1 MNKKLGLLCTIDG
14 PLLRFFVESLLD
26 AGYENIY
33 LIADYRGF
41 SKDDLSRFEDR
52 TNNFF
57 CSRKLT
63 LGDFAGFKIPVFF
76 VNSHNDEEC
85 IALIS
90 SIGIDLLLNVGTPRK
105 LSKIFLQHIG
115 CDVLN
120 VHPGVLPDYR
130 GASCVEWAI
139 LNDGPIGNSAHFMVE
154 EYDAGPIIG
163 VESYQFER
171 GSSYSDIRTK
181 IYICAIRLM
190 TVSVGRVFEGGLS
203 SQNLDTQ
210 KTDIEPY
217 LPISSEDM
225 LIVLERIKYNSH
237 QAICLPQT

>member
-1 MNKKLGLLCTIDG
+1 MSKKLGLLGTIDG

-26 AGYENIY
+26 AGFENIY
-33 LIADYRGF
+33 LIADYKGF
-41 SKDDLSRFEDR
+41 GKGNLSRFEDR

-57 CSRKLT
+57 RSRAFT
-63 LGDFAGFKIPVFF
+63 LGDFAELKIPVFF

-105 LSKIFLQHIG
+105 LSKIFLQHVG

-120 VHPGVLPDYR
+120 VHPGVLPEYR
-130 GASCVEWAI
+130 GACCVEWAI

-154 EYDAGPIIG
+154 EYDAGPIIK

-171 GSSYSDIRTK
+171 GSSYSDIRTQV
-181 IYICAIRLM
+181 YIRAIRLM
-190 TVSVGRVFEGGLS
+190 TVSVGLVFEGGLS

-210 KTDIEPY
+210 KADIDPY
-217 LPISSEDM
+217 SPITSKEM
-225 LIVLERIKYNSH
+225 LIVYQRVEENSH
-237 QAICLPQT
+237 HAICLP

>member
-33 LIADYRGF
+33 LIADYKGF

-105 LSKIFLQHIG
+105 LSKIFLQHTG
-115 CDVLN
+115 CDVLY

-139 LNDGPIGNSAHFMVE
+139 LNDDPIGNSAHFMVE
-154 EYDAGPIIG
+154 EYDAGPIIR

-171 GSSYSDIRTK
+171 GSSYADIRTK
-181 IYICAIRLM
+181 VYICAIRLM
-190 TVSVGRVFEGGLS
+190 TESVGLVFKGGLS
-203 SQNLDTQ
+203 SQNMAPQ
-210 KTDIEPY
+210 KVDIEPY
-217 LPISSEDM
+217 SPISSEDM
-225 LIVLERIKYNSH
+225 LIVLERIRYNSH
-237 QAICLPQT
+237 QAICLP

>member
-14 PLLRFFVESLLD
+14 PLLKFFVESLLD
-26 AGYENIY
+26 SGYETIY
-33 LIADYRGF
+33 LIADYKGF
-41 SKDDLSRFEDR
+41 GKGNFSRFEDR

-57 CSRKLT
+57 RSKELT
-63 LGDFAGFKIPVFF
+63 LGDFARLKIPVFF

-105 LSKIFLQHIG
+105 LSKIFLQQVG

-154 EYDAGPIIG
+154 EYDAGPIID
-163 VESYQFER
+163 VEIYQFKR
-171 GSSYSDIRTK
+171 GISYSDIRTK
-181 IYICAIRLM
+181 IYTHSICLM
-190 TVSVGRVFEGGLS
+190 TSSVGLVFKRGLVS
-203 SQNLDTQ
+203 HNMDAQ
-210 KTDIEPY
+210 KADIKPY

-225 LIVLERIKYNSH
+225 LLVFEKIKYGSH
-237 QAICLPQT
+237 PAIC

>member
-33 LIADYRGF
+33 LIADYKGF

-105 LSKIFLQHIG
+105 LSKIFLQHTG

-139 LNDGPIGNSAHFMVE
+139 LNDDPIGNSAHFMVE
-154 EYDAGPIIG
+154 EYDAGPIIR

-171 GSSYSDIRTK
+171 GSSYADIRTK
-181 IYICAIRLM
+181 VYICAIRLM
-190 TVSVGRVFEGGLS
+190 TESVGLVFKGGLS
-203 SQNLDTQ
+203 SQNMAPQ
-210 KTDIEPY
+210 KVDIEPY
-217 LPISSEDM
+217 SPISSEDM
-225 LIVLERIKYNSH
+225 LIVLERIRYNSH
-237 QAICLPQT
+237 QAICLP

>member
-33 LIADYRGF
+33 LIADYKGF

-105 LSKIFLQHIG
+105 LSKIFLQHTG

-139 LNDGPIGNSAHFMVE
+139 LNDDPIGNSAHFMVE
-154 EYDAGPIIG
+154 EYDAGPIIR
-163 VESYQFER
+163 VESYQFEL
-171 GSSYSDIRTK
+171 GSSYADIRTK
-181 IYICAIRLM
+181 VYICAIRLM
-190 TVSVGRVFEGGLS
+190 TESVGLVFKGGLS
-203 SQNLDTQ
+203 SQNMAPQ
-210 KTDIEPY
+210 KVDIEPY
-217 LPISSEDM
+217 SPISSEDM
-225 LIVLERIKYNSH
+225 LIVLERIRYNSH
-237 QAICLPQT
+237 QAICLP